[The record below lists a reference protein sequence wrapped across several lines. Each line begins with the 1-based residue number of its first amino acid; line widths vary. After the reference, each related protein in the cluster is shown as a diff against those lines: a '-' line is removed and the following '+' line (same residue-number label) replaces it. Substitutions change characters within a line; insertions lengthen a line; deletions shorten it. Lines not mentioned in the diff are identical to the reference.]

1 MNDDE
6 AMVYLVTETWCD
18 DEGCIIL
25 GAFST
30 REKAEAWRVV
40 EVSWRSRA
48 GSDSASARSAARRLE
63 RMLEVVE
70 MPVDPSHGVAILPPG
85 PPIG

>member
-6 AMVYLVTETWCD
+6 AKVYLVTETWCD
-18 DEGCIIL
+18 DEGCFVL

-40 EVSWRSRA
+40 EVSWRVRA
-48 GSDSASARSAARRLE
+48 ERDPALVESSARRLDQ
-63 RMLEVVE
+63 MLEVIE
-70 MPVDPSHGVAILPPG
+70 MPVDPAPGVAKLPVKA
-85 PPIG
+85 PIV